1 MNIDRTNYEIYFLD
15 YLDGNLPDNQ
25 VDAFLDFLNDNPD
38 LHEELKAVS
47 SIKKL
52 EPDLTVLPRKEALKK
67 NALTESSEFD
77 YRAIALMENDLS
89 IEDEKAFIHEIT
101 SNPKKELYFDQF
113 LKTKLQVEP
122 NIVFTDKERL
132 YKKSNTKVLM
142 LWASRVAAVLLLSF
156 SVYAI
161 WNYSTTNQQPVQLAK
176 EQQPDFEKEEVATP
190 NQAPIVLN
198 ESENQQPKKE
208 REVIKPIPGIQP
220 TITTPVEKQSNQL
233 IFIRETIPAT
243 LKPKSIQL
251 KHNNPQAIALVEMK
265 KHQESN
271 APDYLSIDEYLAEK
285 VLNKDKNESLSLGNI
300 ITAGLDAVSTVSN
313 ERVDYEKNGKGKLS
327 EISLNTRLFAFSI
340 PLKKD

>member
-15 YLDGNLPDNQ
+15 YLDGTLLDNQ
-25 VDAFLDFLNDNPD
+25 VDVFLDFLNDNPD

-47 SIKKL
+47 AIKKL
-52 EPDLTVLPRKEALKK
+52 EPDLTVLPRKEVLKK
-67 NALTESSEFD
+67 NTLTESPEFD

-113 LKTKLQVEP
+113 LRTKLQVEP
-122 NIVFTDKERL
+122 DIVFNDKERL
-132 YKKSNTKVLM
+132 YKKSNTKILM
-142 LWASRVAAVLLLSF
+142 LWASHVAAVLLLSF
-156 SVYAI
+156 FVYAI
-161 WNYSTTNQQPVQLAK
+161 WNYSTTNQQPVQLAE
-176 EQQPDFEKEEVATP
+176 EQQPDFEKQKVTTP

-198 ESENQQPKKE
+198 EYENQQPKKE
-208 REVIKPIPGIQP
+208 HEVIKPIPVIQP

-233 IFIRETIPAT
+233 ITIREAAPAT

-251 KHNNPQAIALVEMK
+251 KHNNPQTIALVEK
-265 KHQESN
+265 KHQHSN